1 MAKFFERNST
11 KLTISE
17 FYDNYSLKKYNFEA
31 SYQRKSN
38 VWVEDKKS
46 FLIDSILKNYP
57 VPAIFMRPIVDKN
70 GKTKYDIVDGKQRLL
85 AIISFIKGEIPLT
98 TYFAEDR
105 FLDEDSRQLAESVA
119 GKKFEEIKKDK
130 ESGEYIKQFW
140 TYTLQIEYLYEDD
153 LDLVSSV
160 FDRLN
165 RNGEPLNPQE
175 LRNAK
180 FSTTPL
186 LKLIKKLSETSF
198 LKDKRERLKIERM
211 EDEEFISELLFLV
224 LNKRPLDSTPATL
237 DEQYEK
243 YKSETVLLNEGEK
256 EFEKIIEFMDSLQ
269 LDYEN
274 NRRLCW
280 TTHLYTLF
288 SLCWYCINNNIRVE
302 MVKDS
307 VANFYN
313 EYFSKNTKY
322 NGHLK
327 EYKDAASSRTRS
339 ASQKNNRMNALLKYC
354 NLDVAENV

>member
-17 FYDNYSLKKYNFEA
+17 FYDNYTLKKYNFEA

-38 VWVEDKKS
+38 VWAEDKKS
-46 FLIDSILKNYP
+46 FLIDSIFKNYP
-57 VPAIFMRPIVDKN
+57 VPAIFMRPIVDEN
-70 GKTKYDIVDGKQRLL
+70 GKTKYDIVDGKQRLQ
-85 AIISFIKGEIPLT
+85 AIISFIEGEIPLT

-105 FLDEDSRQLAESVA
+105 FLDEESRQLAENIA
-119 GKKFEEIKKDK
+119 GKNFEEVK
-130 ESGEYIKQFW
+130 EERGTDDYVKQFW

-180 FSTTPL
+180 YSTTPL
-186 LKLIKKLSETSF
+186 LKLVQRLSETTY
-198 LKDKRERLKIERM
+198 LKDKLERLKIERM
-211 EDEEFISELLFLV
+211 EDEEFVSELLFLV
-224 LNKRPLDSTPATL
+224 LNKRTLDSTPTTL
-237 DEQYEK
+237 DEEYEK
-243 YKSETVLLNEGEK
+243 YKNEISLLKEGEK
-256 EFEKIIEFMDSLQ
+256 KFYEIIEFMDSLQ

-274 NRRLCW
+274 NKRLCW

-288 SLCWYCINNNIRVE
+288 SLGWYCVNNNIQVE
-302 MVKDS
+302 EVRKF
-307 VANFYN
+307 VADFYK
-313 EYFSKNTKY
+313 EYFSKNVKY
-322 NGHLK
+322 SGHLK

-339 ASQKNNRMNALLKYC
+339 ASQKNNRMNAILNYC
-354 NLDVAENV
+354 NINIAGKL

>member
-11 KLTISE
+11 KLTVSE
-17 FYDNYSLKKYNFEA
+17 FYDNYTLKKYNFEA

-38 VWVEDKKS
+38 VWAEDKKS

-57 VPAIFMRPIVDKN
+57 VPAIFMRPIVDDN
-70 GKTKYDIVDGKQRLL
+70 GKTKYDIVDGKQRLQ
-85 AIISFIKGEIPLT
+85 AIISFIEGDITLT

-105 FLDEDSRQLAESVA
+105 FLDEESRSLAENIA
-119 GKKFEEIKKDK
+119 GKKFENIKKEK
-130 ESGEYIKQFW
+130 ESADYVKQFW
-140 TYTLQIEYLYEDD
+140 TYALQIEYLYEDD

-180 FSTTPL
+180 YSTTPL
-186 LKLIKKLSETSF
+186 LRLIKKLSDISF
-198 LKDKRERLKIERM
+198 LKDKSERLKIERM
-211 EDEEFISELLFLV
+211 EDEEFVSELLFLV
-224 LNKRPLDSTPATL
+224 LNKRTLDSTPTTL

-243 YKSETVLLNEGEK
+243 YKEEVELLDNGER
-256 EFEKIIEFMDSLQ
+256 EFDKIIEFMESLQ

-274 NRRLCW
+274 NKRLCW

-288 SLCWYCINNNIRVE
+288 SLCWYCVNNNIRVE
-302 MVKDS
+302 RVKDY
-307 VANFYN
+307 VENFYK
-313 EYFSKNTKY
+313 EYFSRSTNY
-322 NGHLK
+322 SGYLK

-339 ASQKNNRMNALLKYC
+339 ASQKNNRMNALLNYC
-354 NLDVAENV
+354 KLNVTEKI